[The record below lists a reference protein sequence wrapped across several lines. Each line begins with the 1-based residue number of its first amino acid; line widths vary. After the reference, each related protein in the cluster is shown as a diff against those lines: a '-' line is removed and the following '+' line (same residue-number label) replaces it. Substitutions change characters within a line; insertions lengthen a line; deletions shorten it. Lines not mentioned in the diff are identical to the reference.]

1 MNVPREDGSNVGL
14 FVLLAGLTGGA
25 SSVTQL
31 NLPSTS
37 KAAVH
42 GSDRQLL
49 SDSRSPEPAIQD
61 KESTYCLAE
70 PEMS

>member
-42 GSDRQLL
+42 GSDRQL
-49 SDSRSPEPAIQD
+49 
-61 KESTYCLAE
+61 
-70 PEMS
+70 